1 MFKVIKTIAPLYIIF
16 FIIGCGK
23 EDNKTIKKSI
33 QPIQK
38 PLDIYSKLDVRGCNK
53 EAMEI
58 IDLAREIRNAFKS
71 IEELK
76 KQEKTKKEI
85 QRLARNYTRLLS
97 SCFKRHAAKM
107 FIPSE
112 CNNLKLM
119 DKKKSE
125 LIDLGIQ
132 LEQGEKIK
140 LW

>member
-1 MFKVIKTIAPLYIIF
+1 MPKVIKTISLLYITIF
-16 FIIGCGK
+16 VVGCGK
-23 EDNKTIKKSI
+23 EDNKIIKKSI
-33 QPIQK
+33 QPVQK
-38 PLDIYSKLDVRGCNK
+38 PLDIYSKLDVCGCRK

-58 IDLAREIRNAFKS
+58 IDLAREIRSAFKS

-85 QRLARNYTRLLS
+85 QRLAGNYTKLLD
-97 SCFKRHAAKM
+97 SCFNRHAAKM

-132 LEQGEKIK
+132 LEQGERIK
-140 LW
+140 L

>member
-1 MFKVIKTIAPLYIIF
+1 MLKIIKTILLLYISF
-16 FIIGCGK
+16 FAINCSK
-23 EDNKTIKKSI
+23 EDNKTIKKST
-33 QPIQK
+33 QPTQK
-38 PLDIYSKLDVRGCNK
+38 SLDIYSKLDVCGCHK

-85 QRLARNYTRLLS
+85 QRLAGNYTKLLS

-125 LIDLGIQ
+125 LIDLGVQ

-140 LW
+140 L

>member
-1 MFKVIKTIAPLYIIF
+1 M
-16 FIIGCGK
+16 G
-23 EDNKTIKKSI
+23 
-33 QPIQK
+33 
-38 PLDIYSKLDVRGCNK
+38 
-53 EAMEI
+53 I
-58 IDLAREIRNAFKS
+58 IDLAIEMRNAFKS

-85 QRLARNYTRLLS
+85 QRLAGIIQDYS
-97 SCFKRHAAKM
+97 VHALKDMLQKM

-132 LEQGEKIK
+132 LEQGERIK
-140 LW
+140 L

>member
-1 MFKVIKTIAPLYIIF
+1 MQV
-16 FIIGCGK
+16 
-23 EDNKTIKKSI
+23 NKTIKKSI

-38 PLDIYSKLDVRGCNK
+38 PLDIYAKLDVCDCNK

-85 QRLARNYTRLLS
+85 QKLAGNYTRLLS
-97 SCFKRHAAKM
+97 SCFERHAAKM

-132 LEQGEKIK
+132 LEQGERIK
-140 LW
+140 L

>member
-1 MFKVIKTIAPLYIIF
+1 MPKVIKTISFLYITLF
-16 FIIGCGK
+16 LVGCGK
-23 EDNKTIKKSI
+23 EDNKIIKKSI
-33 QPIQK
+33 QPVQK
-38 PLDIYSKLDVRGCNK
+38 QLDIYSKLDVCGCNK
-53 EAMEI
+53 EAMGI

-85 QRLARNYTRLLS
+85 QRLAGNYTKLLS

-140 LW
+140 L

>member
-1 MFKVIKTIAPLYIIF
+1 MPKVIKTITLLYITLF
-16 FIIGCGK
+16 VVGCGK
-23 EDNKTIKKSI
+23 EDNKIIKKSI
-33 QPIQK
+33 QPVQK
-38 PLDIYSKLDVRGCNK
+38 PLDIYSKLDVCGCNK
-53 EAMEI
+53 EAMGI
-58 IDLAREIRNAFKS
+58 IDLAIEMRNAFKS

-85 QRLARNYTRLLS
+85 QRLAGNYTRLLS

-132 LEQGEKIK
+132 LEQGERIK
-140 LW
+140 L

>member
-1 MFKVIKTIAPLYIIF
+1 MPKVIKTISLLYITLF
-16 FIIGCGK
+16 VVGCGK
-23 EDNKTIKKSI
+23 EDNKIIKKSI
-33 QPIQK
+33 QPVQK
-38 PLDIYSKLDVRGCNK
+38 PLDIYSKLDVCGCHK

-85 QRLARNYTRLLS
+85 QRLAGNYTKLLS

-140 LW
+140 L

>member
-1 MFKVIKTIAPLYIIF
+1 MPKVIKTITLLYITLF
-16 FIIGCGK
+16 VAGCGK
-23 EDNKTIKKSI
+23 EDNKIIKKSI
-33 QPIQK
+33 QPVQK
-38 PLDIYSKLDVRGCNK
+38 PLDIYSKLDVCGCNK
-53 EAMEI
+53 EAMSI

-76 KQEKTKKEI
+76 KQEKTKKDI
-85 QRLARNYTRLLS
+85 QRLAGNYTRLLN
-97 SCFKRHAAKM
+97 SCFERHAAKM

-132 LEQGEKIK
+132 LEQGERIK
-140 LW
+140 L